1 MNCVSRR
8 CFYEERIQKAG
19 IDCGNF
25 STESVMLV
33 SMTEPFSSV
42 NHTVTGGFDDED

>member
-1 MNCVSRR
+1 MKKE
-8 CFYEERIQKAG
+8 YKKPELIMET
-19 IDCGNF
+19 F

-42 NHTVTGGFDDED
+42 NYTVTGGFDDED

>member
-1 MNCVSRR
+1 MKKEYKKPELIV
-8 CFYEERIQKAG
+8 ET
-19 IDCGNF
+19 F
-25 STESVMLV
+25 STENVMLV